1 MSWLFDAGKAG
12 NKGTAIIF
20 IGPDKDQYI
29 GDLTAPKESKALE
42 PEHVLNICKEHAE
55 KLHVY

>member
-1 MSWLFDAGKAG
+1 MSWLDAGKAG
-12 NKGTAIIF
+12 NHGTAINF
-20 IGPDKDQYI
+20 ISPDKDQYV

-55 KLHVY
+55 